1 MEDLEEAED
10 GWFFDSLTKYQDLH
24 MYQLEGP
31 ANVLEW
37 TSPQT
42 VCVAGQHGNSS
53 QILELQLPLKLLVEV
68 NKGLCAERDFRVT
81 CGAFTDAPVSGLKH
95 VTGTRCVV
103 TSGGQSSDLQL
114 WDLSEEAGGSIKST
128 GSVPGVTRHSGGG
141 NIKMAVRPCMPE
153 VVHGAQ
159 SDDVVLSSLT
169 TGKTLSHHV
178 LAPAAEL
185 LASLH
190 FVSQDVVLA
199 ACFNGSVYVMD
210 TRASGPAQVHSQT
223 AGDQWWTAVSAGS
236 DLSSCELIQLSG
248 SGLAVIWDLRSPPA
262 SKRHAQLD
270 VQSISSDSEH
280 VHVSW
285 APALDNTISV
295 SGFGGNILIYDSSNW
310 GAEPHHVRPQFEHR
324 GHMVSNG
331 LTTPHS
337 VMVTAHIWHTV
348 RPRTLLSAASDG
360 SAHLWDWISQSATKE
375 SSDPH

>member
-10 GWFFDSLTKYQDLH
+10 GWFFDSLKKYQDLH
-24 MYQLEGP
+24 MYQLEGA

-42 VCVAGQHGNSS
+42 VCVASRHGDSS

-103 TSGGQSSDLQL
+103 TSGGRSSDLQL
-114 WDLSEEAGGSIKST
+114 WDLSEEAGGTIKRT
-128 GSVPGVTRHSGGG
+128 GSVPGLGGDSGGG
-141 NIKMAVRPCMPE
+141 KVQMAIRPCLRD

-159 SDDVVLSSLT
+159 SDDVALSSLT

-178 LAPAAEL
+178 LAPAAEP

-190 FVSQDVVLA
+190 FISEDVFLA
-199 ACFNGSVYVMD
+199 ACFNGSVYVVD
-210 TRASGPAQVHSQT
+210 TRATRPPQVHGGS
-223 AGDQWWTAVSAGS
+223 AGDRWWTAVSAGS
-236 DLSSCELIQLSG
+236 DLTDCNLIQLSG
-248 SGLAVIWDLRSPPA
+248 SGLAVVWDLRSPA
-262 SKRHAQLD
+262 TSKRHAQLD
-270 VQSISSDSEH
+270 VQGIGGDSEH
-280 VHVSW
+280 VRVSW
-285 APALDNTISV
+285 APALDNTFSV
-295 SGFGGNILIYDSSNW
+295 SGFGGNILIYDSSVW
-310 GAEPHHVRPQFEHR
+310 GAESHQVGPLFEHR
-324 GHMVSNG
+324 GHMVTDG
-331 LTTPHS
+331 LT
-337 VMVTAHIWHTV
+337 MVTAHIWHTE

-360 SAHLWDWISQSATKE
+360 SAHLWDWISQSGTEE